1 MKQGAKN
8 KWKKYNLDSI
18 KIFIYI
24 NAIFF
29 CIGQCGVPNTSV
41 FCFTL
46 FFSLLVPF
54 QLIHMVQHISMRYH
68 GSVCP
73 AQETYIH
80 AFKVD
85 DLWRACPRPRLHI

>member
-29 CIGQCGVPNTSV
+29 CIGQCGVPNTL
-41 FCFTL
+41 CIL
-46 FFSLLVPF
+46 F
-54 QLIHMVQHISMRYH
+54 
-68 GSVCP
+68 
-73 AQETYIH
+73 YII
-80 AFKVD
+80 F
-85 DLWRACPRPRLHI
+85 